1 LELKNKICIITGAT
15 SGIGK
20 ATATYL
26 AKEGMQLI
34 WPVRNLEKGEKV
46 KKEISDATGNNNI
59 RLMLCDLESL
69 DSVRNFAGAFKK
81 EFSQLDLLI
90 NNAGVWFSKREV
102 TKDGYEKN
110 FAINHLSHFLLTMLL
125 LDTLKSS
132 GNARIISLSS
142 DAHRFTDMNF
152 DDLQSEKSYNNF
164 KAYGQSKLA
173 NILFVKKLS
182 ELLKG
187 SGVIV
192 NCLHPGVV
200 ATHLF
205 DKMGG
210 FMKGVFGM
218 MMISP
223 EKGAATSIY
232 LATSDEVKEVS
243 GEYFKKKKITKSL
256 AASYNKESA
265 EKLWNIS
272 LKLVNL

>member
-1 LELKNKICIITGAT
+1 MQLKNKICIITGTT

-46 KKEISDATGNNNI
+46 KKEISEATGNNNI
-59 RLMLCDLESL
+59 RLMPCDLESL
-69 DSVRNFAGAFKK
+69 DSVRSFAEAFKK
-81 EFSQLDLLI
+81 EYQHLDLLI

-110 FAINHLSHFLLTMLL
+110 FAINHLSHFLLTILL
-125 LDTLKSS
+125 LDTLKRS
-132 GNARIISLSS
+132 GNARIISVSS

-152 DDLQSEKSYNNF
+152 DDLQSEKNFNNF

-173 NILFVKKLS
+173 DILFVKKLS

-187 SGVIV
+187 TGVTA

-210 FMKGVFGM
+210 FMKGIFGM

-243 GEYFKKKKITKSL
+243 GEYFKKKKITKSS

-265 EKLWNIS
+265 EKLWDIS

>member
-1 LELKNKICIITGAT
+1 MELKNKICIITGAT

-69 DSVRNFAGAFKK
+69 DSVRNFAGVFKK